1 MSLKNLHYALLLD
14 EQRKNLKPE
23 EKKLLR
29 EQIRKDSKV
38 VVKKLMDVLEKAID
52 TINETEN

>member
-1 MSLKNLHYALLLD
+1 MSFKNLHYALLLD

-23 EKKLLR
+23 EKKKIR

-38 VVKKLMDVLEKAID
+38 IIKKLLDLLEKSID
-52 TINETEN
+52 TINETED